1 MAWLTGITGKAEEFL
16 NKLDQNA
23 AVVLQKEKSAKKL
36 SSEQLVE
43 VTTSA
48 EHLQKRY
55 TPPPPKSSPLKT
67 AIPLVKSS
75 PNLSTAKLPDEDH
88 LMQFLNN
95 PTTVDIEVTTN
106 KENGEIVLNEKEN
119 VASSKETNIDM
130 NAADIEISSTE
141 KECQMLRNEV
151 RSLNNE
157 MSLLLHRTKAAEKE
171 TEKVKG
177 DLMEAEAR
185 ISRLQA
191 DLQGSRL
198 QSLSDAELIR
208 SLQAANELLTQQTS
222 ESSGKQTEAIEEFR
236 QKLLDAETKQAATAS
251 EMAALQSRLQ
261 LVEEEKL
268 RAEQALQTEQECV
281 TQRLAELQAEF
292 AQYRTRAQRT
302 LASKE
307 QLIAELRKSPAADA
321 DSLLQIEMQQIRE
334 ERAALSEENQQMGCR
349 LEAARGQ
356 LAACEGRLEAARHTQ
371 RTLREAVQDELRRRQ
386 VAEDDCRAQTEEL
399 QSIREELNRQR
410 NQVQARL
417 RERDQELSRLRRQ
430 LGSMTSSPSSAAGQ
444 GGGEVEA
451 RLKALTATLVQKQTS
466 LEVAASERNALR
478 LQLEETEHKYRE
490 AINMLNHVQGRMIN
504 VNDTDDAKAQV
515 PTFLMESPF
524 DTSVTR
530 RVKRAYSSLD
540 AVGIRTSIFLRRY
553 PLARIIVLLY
563 VIVLHLWVFLVLF
576 SYTPDN
582 NATGI

>member
-23 AVVLQKEKSAKKL
+23 AVVLQKEKSVKKF
-36 SSEQLVE
+36 SNEQLVE
-43 VTTSA
+43 VTTSS
-48 EHLQKRY
+48 ENLQKRY
-55 TPPPPKSSPLKT
+55 TPPPPKSSPLKA

-75 PNLSTAKLPDEDH
+75 PNLSSAKVPDEDH
-88 LMQFLNN
+88 LMQFLNT
-95 PTTVDIEVTTN
+95 PTSVDIEVTTN
-106 KENGEIVLNEKEN
+106 KENGGILVTEKETEG
-119 VASSKETNIDM
+119 SSKQTNIDM
-130 NAADIEISSTE
+130 IGTDAQISSSE
-141 KECQMLRNEV
+141 KECQLLKNEV

-171 TEKVKG
+171 TEKLKNE
-177 DLMEAEAR
+177 LSEAEGR

-198 QSLSDAELIR
+198 QSISDAELIR
-208 SLQAANELLTQQTS
+208 SLQTANELLTQQTS
-222 ESSGKQTEAIEEFR
+222 DSTGKQTEAIEEFQ
-236 QKLLDAETKQAATAS
+236 QKLQEAEAKRAATIS
-251 EMAALQSRLQ
+251 ELAALQNRLQ

-268 RAEQALQTEQECV
+268 CAVEAREAAQTELTCV
-281 TQRLAELQAEF
+281 TQRVAELCAEYD
-292 AQYRTRAQRT
+292 AYRTRAQRT
-302 LASKE
+302 LANKE
-307 QLIAELRKSPAADA
+307 QLIAELRKSPTDSSA
-321 DSLLQIEMQQIRE
+321 DSLLEIELQQIRE
-334 ERAALSEENQQMGCR
+334 ERAALAEENQQLAGR
-349 LEAARGQ
+349 LEAARG
-356 LAACEGRLEAARHTQ
+356 AVTAVEARLEAAAEGQQ
-371 RTLREAVQDELRRRQ
+371 RLREAALEETRKRQ
-386 VAEDDCRAQTEEL
+386 AAEDDCRAQAEEL

-410 NQVQARL
+410 VQLQSRL
-417 RERDQELSRLRRQ
+417 RERDAELSRLRMQ
-430 LGSMTSSPSSAAGQ
+430 LGASTPRAD
-444 GGGEVEA
+444 GEVEA

-466 LEVAASERNALR
+466 LEVVGSERNALR
-478 LQLEETEHKYRE
+478 LQLEEIEHKYRE
-490 AINMLNHVQGRMIN
+490 AISMLNHVQGRMIN

-553 PLARIIVLLY
+553 PLARIIVLFY

-582 NATGI
+582 NTTGM